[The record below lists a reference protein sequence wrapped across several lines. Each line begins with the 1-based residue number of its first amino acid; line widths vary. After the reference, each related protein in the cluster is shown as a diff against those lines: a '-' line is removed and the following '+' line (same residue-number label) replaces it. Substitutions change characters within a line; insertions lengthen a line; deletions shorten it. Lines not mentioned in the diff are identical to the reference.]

1 MLIHGILEL
10 DESENIYFVEESYAA
25 QRELIR
31 TIPFLRNIAQSEGL
45 RARLISDGSDAVGLA
60 IFNEETDDTPAFW
73 SVFTDSVCMAVEG
86 RNAQY
91 RQLVQE
97 IAGKGSI
104 ETVHASGEELRR
116 AIREYYSIE
125 LANRELCPECRE
137 KREPYDMVYVRARVE
152 RLKKFLGTLD
162 LDTSC
167 AMLEIC
173 CGNGMATS
181 ALHDLGFSPLCTDFD
196 KCQVCQGLE
205 HGILVPADT
214 AVVDATRLSR
224 FFPEKSFDMVAG
236 FMMGTIYPYNA
247 GLWKLMLQESVK
259 VAKDNGTLLFTVNRK
274 DEADVVASALEE
286 YGVTGELID
295 NTDERG
301 LYDQWAY
308 LGKRTKNFL
317 P

>member
-1 MLIHGILEL
+1 MLIHGILNL
-10 DESENIYFVEESYAA
+10 YESDNIYFVEDSYAA
-25 QRELIR
+25 ERELSR
-31 TIPFLRNIAQSEGL
+31 TIPLLQNIARCEGL
-45 RARLISDGSDAVGLA
+45 RAIIIDGGCDCTGLA

-73 SVFTDSVCMAVEG
+73 SVFTDAVCAPVEG
-86 RNAQY
+86 RNAEY
-91 RQLVQE
+91 CQLLQE
-97 IAGKGSI
+97 IIGKSST

-116 AIREYYSIE
+116 AIREYYSTE
-125 LANRELCPECRE
+125 LVHRELCPDCRE
-137 KREPYDMVYVRARVE
+137 KKEPYDMVYVRSRVG

-162 LDTSC
+162 LDTSVD
-167 AMLEIC
+167 MLEIC
-173 CGNGMATS
+173 CGNGMATA

-205 HGILVPADT
+205 HGVLVPADT
-214 AVVDATRLSR
+214 AVIDATRLSR
-224 FFPEKSFDMVAG
+224 FFTEKSFDMVAG

-247 GLWKLMLQESVK
+247 GLWKLMLHESVK
-259 VAKDNGTLLFTVNRK
+259 VAKDNGTLLVTVNRK
-274 DEADVVASALEE
+274 EEADIVASALEE
-286 YGVTGELID
+286 YGVAGELID